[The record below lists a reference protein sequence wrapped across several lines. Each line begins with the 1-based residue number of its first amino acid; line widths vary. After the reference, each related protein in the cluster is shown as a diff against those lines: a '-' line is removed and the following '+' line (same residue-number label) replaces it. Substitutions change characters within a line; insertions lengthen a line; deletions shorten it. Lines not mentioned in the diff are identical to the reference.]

1 MSNKP
6 TARIISVTTFV
17 IVVQLLAT
25 ACSRDHEPAYVYERN
40 AGGEILVDERN
51 FTIAETDLYML
62 NHSKEHPLNT
72 FRHARE
78 MSSVENQFVV
88 RENRDVLY
96 SHAVVDISQ
105 GATLVN
111 PDWDVFSVIQVID
124 ENQYTIGSIYPGQ
137 QQTFTPD
144 DVALGNHLFLNMR
157 TGVRSLDEAGYAEA
171 HQHQDSVLII
181 ANSAMAYRAKGFE
194 TQSLDETR
202 ARLKA
207 RADEISRPDLAMGTA
222 DEVEPES
229 FLIASAVG
237 IFGLPIGDAAYLNT
251 IQPTGAARA
260 GAPSR
265 ITLPVPPL
273 NFDKGGF
280 FSVTTYDS
288 AGWIVTENFAL
299 NHRTAEPNEDG
310 TYTFHFDAPGQP
322 NNIDVVDGWT
332 VLIRLYAPESREA
345 ILQYMQDAERNIQIE
360 LLADDSEADSRV
372 TAENYIRAETDF
384 AFADF
389 QRNAG
394 NRINTFYYIT
404 EPTPLDEQPVV
415 RMNRDTLYSAAV
427 VDTRGGA
434 TITIP
439 EFPDDRYFSILV
451 IDNDHYAP
459 VVFYTSGTHEL
470 PGDTRYVAV
479 VQRIQLMDLTDPNE
493 LALINR
499 LQQEF
504 IINAASSEPFP
515 EPSWDKES
523 LLALRG
529 EYELEFQKFDQY
541 EADWMG
547 PRGEVNEQTRHVA
560 AAGAWGLFPEK
571 DAVYINYTG
580 PADADQC
587 YTATYE
593 VPDNDAFW
601 SITVYGADG
610 FMQSDNNIVN
620 DRNVILDEDGRF
632 TVYFGSAETCGN
644 KPNRVDITTGWNFLM
659 RVYRPGPSVLS
670 REYKLPEVATANQ
683 AWFQKPGG

>member
-62 NHSKEHPLNT
+62 NHSKEHPVNT

-124 ENQYTIGSIYPGQ
+124 ENQYTIGSIYPGEQ
-137 QQTFTPD
+137 QSFTPD

-171 HQHQDSVLII
+171 HQHQDSVLIT
-181 ANSAMAYRAKGFE
+181 ANSAMPYQAKGFE

-251 IQPTGAARA
+251 LQPTGAART
-260 GAPSR
+260 GAASR

-280 FSVTTYDS
+280 FSVTTYDRE
-288 AGWIVTENFAL
+288 GWIVKENFAL
-299 NHRTAEPNEDG
+299 NHRTAVPNEDG
-310 TYTFHFDAPGQP
+310 TYTFHFNAPGRP

-332 VLIRLYAPESREA
+332 MLIRLYAPQSKEA
-345 ILQYMQDAERNIQIE
+345 ILQYMQDAEKNIQVE
-360 LLADDSEADSRV
+360 LLADASPAAAKV
-372 TAENYIRAETDF
+372 TAENYIRAETDL

-389 QRNAG
+389 QKNAG
-394 NRINTFYYIT
+394 GRINAFYYIT
-404 EPTPLDEQPVV
+404 EPTPLEQQPVV
-415 RMNRDTLYSAAV
+415 RMNRDTLYAGAV
-427 VDTRGGA
+427 VDTKGGA
-434 TITIP
+434 TVTIP
-439 EFPDDRYFSILV
+439 EFPDQRYFSVLV

-459 VVFYTSGTHEL
+459 TVFYEPGTHKV
-470 PGDTRYVAV
+470 PDDTRYVAL
-479 VQRIQLMDLTDPNE
+479 VQRIQLIDPSDPVE
-493 LALINR
+493 LALVNS
-499 LQQEF
+499 LQQA
-504 IINAASSEPFP
+504 ITINAASSEPFP
-515 EPSWDKES
+515 EPNWDTES
-523 LLALRG
+523 LLALRAD
-529 EYELEFQKFDQY
+529 YEIEFQEFDQY
-541 EADWMG
+541 EPDWMG
-547 PRGEVNEQTRHVA
+547 PRGEVNEQTRHIA

-587 YTATYE
+587 YMATYE

-601 SITVYGADG
+601 SITVYGTDG
-610 FMQSDNNIVN
+610 FMKSDHNIVN
-620 DRNVILDEDGRF
+620 DRNVVLDEDGRF
-632 TVYFGSAETCGN
+632 TVYFGSEEQCGR
-644 KPNRVDITTGWNFLM
+644 KFNRVDITTGWNFLM

-670 REYKLPEVATANQ
+670 REYKLPQVASAN
-683 AWFQKPGG
+683 

>member
-1 MSNKP
+1 MLDRFL
-6 TARIISVTTFV
+6 ARKSMVAALAALV
-17 IVVQLLAT
+17 LLVAT
-25 ACSRDHEPAYVYERN
+25 ACSPGQEPEYVSEHN
-40 AGGEILVDERN
+40 AKGEILVDERN

-62 NHSKEHPLNT
+62 NHSKEHPVNT

-78 MSSVENQFVV
+78 MSSVDNQFVV

-96 SHAVVDISQ
+96 SHAVVDISE

-124 ENQYTIGSIYPGQ
+124 ENQYTIGSIYPGEQ
-137 QQTFTPD
+137 KTFTPD

-157 TGVRSLDEAGYAEA
+157 TGVRSLDDAGYAEA
-171 HQHQDSVLII
+171 HQHQDSVQII
-181 ANSAMAYRAKGFE
+181 ANSAMPYQAKGFE
-194 TQSLDETR
+194 TTSLDETR
-202 ARLKA
+202 AGLKA

-237 IFGLPIGDAAYLNT
+237 IFGLPINDAAYLNT
-251 IQPTGAARA
+251 IQPTGKARS
-260 GAPSR
+260 GQPSR

-288 AGWIVTENFAL
+288 EGWIVTENFAL

-310 TYTFHFDAPGQP
+310 TYTFHFNAPGQP

-332 VLIRLYAPESREA
+332 MLIRLYAPQSREA
-345 ILQYMQDAERNIQIE
+345 ILRYMQDAERNIKVE
-360 LLADDSEADSRV
+360 LLDEYSPAVSMV
-372 TAENYIRAETDF
+372 TPETYIRAETDF

-389 QRNAG
+389 QKNAG
-394 NRINTFYYIT
+394 NRINHFYYIT
-404 EPTPLDEQPVV
+404 EPTPLDQQPVV
-415 RMNRDTLYSAAV
+415 RMNRDTLYAAAV

-434 TITIP
+434 TVTVP
-439 EFPDDRYFSILV
+439 EFPDDRYFSLLV

-459 VVFYTSGTHEL
+459 AVFYESGTHEI
-470 PGDTRYVAV
+470 PDDTRYVAV
-479 VQRIQLMDLTDPNE
+479 VQRIQLMDPADPDD
-493 LALINR
+493 LAVVNR

-504 IINAASSEPFP
+504 TINAASSEPFP
-515 EPSWDKES
+515 EPKWDKES
-523 LLALRG
+523 LLELRS

-541 EADWMG
+541 EPDWMG
-547 PRGEVNEQTRHVA
+547 PRGEVNEQTRHIA

-571 DAVYINYTG
+571 DAVYINYSG
-580 PADADQC
+580 PPDAEQC

-601 SITVYGADG
+601 SITVYGEDG
-610 FMQSDNNIVN
+610 FMKSDNNIVN
-620 DRNVILDEDGRF
+620 DRNVVLNDDGSF
-632 TVYFGSAETCGN
+632 TVYFGPEEQCGDR
-644 KPNRVDITTGWNFLM
+644 PNRVDITTGWNFLM
-659 RVYRPGPSVLS
+659 RVYRPGPSVLN
-670 REYKLPEVATANQ
+670 REYSLPAAEVTN
-683 AWFQKPGG
+683 

>member
-1 MSNKP
+1 LKQQGRKQMVNKSS
-6 TARIISVTTFV
+6 ARIISAATFAV
-17 IVVQLLAT
+17 LVQLVAT
-25 ACSRDHEPAYVYERN
+25 ACSRDHAPAYVYERN

-62 NHSKEHPLNT
+62 NHSKEHPVNT

-96 SHAVVDISQ
+96 SHAVVDISA

-124 ENQYTIGSIYPGQ
+124 ENQYTIASIYPGEQ
-137 QQTFTPD
+137 KTFTRD

-171 HQHQDSVLII
+171 HKHQDSVLIV
-181 ANSAMAYRAKGFE
+181 ANSAMPYQAKGFE

-273 NFDKGGF
+273 HYDKGGF
-280 FSVTTYDS
+280 FSVTTYDRE
-288 AGWIVTENFAL
+288 GWIVKENFAL

-310 TYTFHFDAPGQP
+310 TYTFHFNAPGQP

-360 LLADDSEADSRV
+360 LLAGDSEASSRV

-427 VDTRGGA
+427 VDTQGGA

-479 VQRIQLMDLTDPNE
+479 VQRIQLMDPTDPDE
-493 LALINR
+493 LALVNR

-515 EPSWDKES
+515 EPSWDKEG
-523 LLALRG
+523 LLALRA

-547 PRGEVNEQTRHVA
+547 PRGEVNEQTRHIA

-580 PADADQC
+580 PVNPDQC

-601 SITVYGADG
+601 SITVYGEDG
-610 FMQSDNNIVN
+610 FMKSDNNIVN

-632 TVYFGSAETCGN
+632 TVYFGSAEQCGDN
-644 KPNRVDITTGWNFLM
+644 PNRVDITTGWNFLM

-670 REYKLPEVATANQ
+670 REYKLPQVATAS
-683 AWFQKPGG
+683 

>member
-1 MSNKP
+1 MVNKSS
-6 TARIISVTTFV
+6 ARIISAATFAV
-17 IVVQLLAT
+17 LVQLVAT
-25 ACSRDHEPAYVYERN
+25 ACSRDHAPAYVYERN

-62 NHSKEHPLNT
+62 NHSQEHPVNT

-96 SHAVVDISQ
+96 SHAVVDISA

-124 ENQYTIGSIYPGQ
+124 ENQYTIASIYPGEQ
-137 QQTFTPD
+137 KTFTRD

-171 HQHQDSVLII
+171 HKHQDSVLII
-181 ANSAMAYRAKGFE
+181 ANSAMPYQAKGFE

-273 NFDKGGF
+273 HYDKGGF
-280 FSVTTYDS
+280 FSVTTYDRE
-288 AGWIVTENFAL
+288 GWIVKENFAL

-310 TYTFHFDAPGQP
+310 TYTFHFNAPGQP

-360 LLADDSEADSRV
+360 LLAGDSEASSRV

-427 VDTRGGA
+427 VDTQGGA

-479 VQRIQLMDLTDPNE
+479 VQRIQLMDPTDPDE
-493 LALINR
+493 LALVNR

-515 EPSWDKES
+515 EPSWDKEG
-523 LLALRG
+523 LLALRA

-547 PRGEVNEQTRHVA
+547 PRGEVNEQTRHIA

-580 PADADQC
+580 PVNPDQC

-601 SITVYGADG
+601 SITVYGEDG
-610 FMQSDNNIVN
+610 FMKSDNNIVN

-632 TVYFGSAETCGN
+632 TVYFGSAEQCGDN
-644 KPNRVDITTGWNFLM
+644 PNRVDITTGWNFLM

-670 REYKLPEVATANQ
+670 REYKLPQVATAS
-683 AWFQKPGG
+683 